1 MEKRK
6 WPALLALD
14 LLYALAYVGPLAI
27 FLLMLWPTNPQILRI
42 SRTMAITI
50 STFCVLTVV
59 FSRIYGGFHI
69 GRQKSRPIIY
79 QMSLSVFLTDLIT
92 YLQLQIMN
100 VNANNNQS
108 LEFFSVDFL
117 LLLGAV
123 VIQIL
128 AITAFTYLGNYFFF
142 SINPP
147 KKCCVVT
154 ANDGDR
160 EAICSKIRIF
170 HKQFVIRDCVNC
182 TSSQLHEKIRQN
194 DTIILFHLPAKENQ
208 EIIEYCYK
216 CQKEIYFDLS
226 IASVLAQKSGSF
238 LLDDVVMTA
247 HTRNGLN
254 LRQRFFKRALDL
266 FCASVGLVIC
276 SPLMLATAI
285 AIKLDDGGSVF
296 YKQKRMTRGDKVF
309 EIYKFRTMREAAA
322 AVEYSAVKDDD
333 RITRVGAVLRRF
345 RIDELPQL
353 INILVGDMSVVG
365 PRPEMLTNFN
375 KYVENMPEY
384 QYRCRVK
391 AGLTGYAQISGKY
404 NTSPRDKL
412 MMDIYYIEE
421 YSLWLDIKLILK
433 TLTVFFKQDSTEAF
447 VSAPAVG
454 EEEERKDA

>member
-412 MMDIYYIEE
+412 MMDISSIEE

>member
-276 SPLMLATAI
+276 SPLMLITAI

-412 MMDIYYIEE
+412 MMDISYIEE

>member
-266 FCASVGLVIC
+266 LGASVGLVIC

-412 MMDIYYIEE
+412 MMDISYIEE

>member
-6 WPALLALD
+6 WPMLLALD

-42 SRTMAITI
+42 NRTMAITI
-50 STFCVLTVV
+50 STFCVLTAV

-117 LLLGAV
+117 LLLGAL

-128 AITAFTYLGNYFFF
+128 AITAFTYLGNYFYF

-182 TSSQLHEKIRQN
+182 TSRQLHEKIQQN
-194 DTIILFHLPAKENQ
+194 DTIILFHLPARENQ

-254 LRQRFFKRALDL
+254 LRQRFFKRTLDL

-375 KYVENMPEY
+375 EYVKNMPEY

-412 MMDIYYIEE
+412 MMDISYIEE